1 MNTWMTGG
9 AVVLCGIATWWDLRH
24 RRIPNG
30 LTLPALGIAL
40 CLHGATG
47 AGPRAFSSPRA
58 ERSRPARL
66 PGYVMRFTG
75 AGDVKLLMAVGAF
88 LSFPQA
94 LMAGLIALVLGGV
107 LGLLTALR
115 FGGARFS
122 LAPSGSPSGWP
133 IAPRV
138 HRSRVRTPSGLRVPF
153 GVAIALA
160 TVCRSSART
169 WRFPMSSRGGQQ
181 VSPRSDSGSPLRIRS
196 GTDSVRFRPADIAG
210 VGDGD
215 AGLRPRLPH
224 EEHARSGRS

>member
-1 MNTWMTGG
+1 MSIWMTGG
-9 AVVLCGIATWWDLRH
+9 AVLLCGIATWWDLRH

-47 AGPRAFSSPRA
+47 AGPGLLLSAGGA
-58 ERSRPARL
+58 LAAGALLL

-88 LSFPQA
+88 LGFPQA

-115 FGGARFS
+115 LGRLGLVLSRSLGLARWLAHRAQGSS
-122 LAPSGSPSGWP
+122 LTRP
-133 IAPRV
+133 
-138 HRSRVRTPSGLRVPF
+138 TPSGLRVPF

-160 TVCRSSART
+160 TVLVVLV
-169 WRFPMSSRGGQQ
+169 PGLGGSR
-181 VSPRSDSGSPLRIRS
+181 
-196 GTDSVRFRPADIAG
+196 
-210 VGDGD
+210 
-215 AGLRPRLPH
+215 
-224 EEHARSGRS
+224 